1 MKDKRPRSLP
11 LINLPLVSKRC
22 KILDYAGTTTTQS
35 SEDDTSSS
43 DSFNSSV
50 TDASLEDSDVC
61 SRIQHDATQ
70 QSSGHQHSQDFTLL
84 HNKITRLDELNPSF
98 NDVRCLFLAGLGTMA
113 AYTTVTGI
121 SKNYHRSTSGHVR
134 YHVFR
139 QQEEITKRM
148 RGDANIRHGWYGT
161 SKQGV
166 SSIILHGFGQP
177 KATCDAM
184 YGVGIYLAP
193 EKYSHVR

>member
-1 MKDKRPRSLP
+1 
-11 LINLPLVSKRC
+11 
-22 KILDYAGTTTTQS
+22 
-35 SEDDTSSS
+35 
-43 DSFNSSV
+43 
-50 TDASLEDSDVC
+50 
-61 SRIQHDATQ
+61 
-70 QSSGHQHSQDFTLL
+70 
-84 HNKITRLDELNPSF
+84 
-98 NDVRCLFLAGLGTMA
+98 MA

-121 SKNYHRSTSGHVR
+121 SKNCHRSTSGHLR